1 MTASDAAPPSTGRAR
16 GRDFDLFDD
25 QMPIRRYKLLLQ
37 SLLQRRGRGIGQ
49 AIADATGTNRSFVS
63 QMTSPAYDVPLP
75 AQHVRTIIDAAGFS
89 PDEEWMLL
97 EAYVQ
102 AHPER
107 ANELLYRGRGPADT
121 RRIEITVPVLAS
133 ERAQRR
139 LETAIERVATEL
151 AANAVLLEQELAGEA
166 STTSTPRATTRGAA

>member
-1 MTASDAAPPSTGRAR
+1 MTMDHKTDTATARGR

-25 QMPIRRYKLLLQ
+25 QMPIRRYKLLLR

-63 QMTSPAYDVPLP
+63 QMTSPAYDVPVP
-75 AQHVRTIIDAAGFS
+75 AQHVHTIIDAAGFT
-89 PDEEWMLL
+89 PDEEWILL

-107 ANELLYRGRGPADT
+107 AKELLYRGRGPADT
-121 RRIEITVPVLAS
+121 RRIEITIPVLSS

-151 AANAVLLEQELAGEA
+151 AANAVLLEQELAAGSAPA
-166 STTSTPRATTRGAA
+166 SRPATRGAA

>member
-1 MTASDAAPPSTGRAR
+1 MKTDAPQDQTAPRRGAR
-16 GRDFDLFDD
+16 SFDLFDD

-49 AIADATGTNRSFVS
+49 TLADATGTNRSFVS

-75 AQHVRTIIDAAGFS
+75 TQHVRTIIDAAGFTAE
-89 PDEEWMLL
+89 EEWVFL

-107 ANELLYRGRGPADT
+107 AVELFTRARRPGDT
-121 RRIEITVPVLAS
+121 RKLVITVPVLAS
-133 ERAQRR
+133 EQAQRR
-139 LETAIERVATEL
+139 LEAMIERLAAEL
-151 AANAVLLEQELAGEA
+151 AATAVLLEQDLARPG
-166 STTSTPRATTRGAA
+166 GAAS